1 MRSRSLSAL
10 LRLMFIGIAT
20 VSLGTLNAYAADD
33 LEKKLMTSAPEILDH
48 ARKAGYRNIG
58 ILKFRV
64 GNERN
69 GTTDSA
75 LGRRLADKLEMA
87 LILKNELA
95 NPVGI
100 AKQASDH
107 AAKIDGASHLSVAGR
122 QQLFTQSYP
131 MSWGNQKQELDA
143 FYTGT
148 AIIDRNLTKITV
160 MIQVVDPKI
169 STLTPVKL
177 LQIQPDI
184 DDLLD
189 AGESFTVRGLFDDA
203 KLNLSES
210 ERKDQ
215 ATKEAVLT
223 SLKIDA
229 EGSNAEESSADE
241 SNEKSP
247 GTGSHP
253 LSPDHPDAPIRFE
266 VRYDGKPQVIT
277 FTGDQAFVAEPE
289 AGQTVE
295 LVVKRSG
302 SERPRLAVVVKVN
315 GENTLRKQTLP
326 DAQCGAWIFE
336 PTMEIF
342 GIKGFQM
349 KDGQREPFE
358 VLSQTESA
366 AKEIDYGQ
374 HAGTIS
380 ITVFPEKASAGKSS
394 SKALVDS
401 ASEST
406 FGSLFEGEDFALLN
420 EAMHP
425 EESPSTLGALKSK
438 LDTRGQLVTRGII
451 VGGAKRINAEVKKT
465 TFERDTIPLMS
476 ATLRYRP
483 PGDLP

>member
-1 MRSRSLSAL
+1 MRSQIFFAPSRLIAIGLATL
-10 LRLMFIGIAT
+10 LLT
-20 VSLGTLNAYAADD
+20 LGNARAADD
-33 LEKKLMTSAPEILDH
+33 LEKKLISVAPEILEH
-48 ARKAGYRNIG
+48 ARNSGYRNIG
-58 ILKFRV
+58 VLKFRV

-87 LILKNELA
+87 LILKNELS
-95 NPVGI
+95 NEIGI
-100 AKQASDH
+100 AKQASEH
-107 AAKIDGASHLSVAGR
+107 AAIINGASHLSVAGR
-122 QQLFTQSYP
+122 QKLFTKPYP
-131 MSWGNQKQELDA
+131 MSWGDQEKELDA

-148 AIIDRNLTKITV
+148 AVIHRNLSKITM

-169 STLTPVKL
+169 STLTPVKIL
-177 LQIQPDI
+177 EIQPDI

-189 AGESFTVRGLFDDA
+189 AGESFRVRGLFDDA

-215 ATKEAVLT
+215 ATEEAVLT

-229 EGSNAEESSADE
+229 EATKEDESEAKSADKE
-241 SNEKSP
+241 P
-247 GTGSHP
+247 HP
-253 LSPDHPDAPIRFE
+253 LAPDHPDVPIRFE
-266 VRYDGKPQVIT
+266 VRYDGKPQTIT
-277 FTGDQAFVAEPE
+277 FQGDQAFVAEPE
-289 AGQTVE
+289 TGQSVE
-295 LVVKRSG
+295 FVVTRAG

-326 DAQCGAWIFE
+326 DAKCGAWVFE
-336 PTMEIF
+336 PTMDIF

-349 KDGQREPFE
+349 EDNQREPFQ

-380 ITVFPEKASAGKSS
+380 ITVFPERKSDGTAS
-394 SKALVDS
+394 SKANVDTT
-401 ASEST
+401 SETTLS
-406 FGSLFEGEDFALLN
+406 SLFDGEDFALLN

-425 EESPSTLGALKSK
+425 EKSPSTLGALKSQ
-438 LDTRGQLVTRGII
+438 LDTRGHLVTRGLI
-451 VGGAKRINAEVKKT
+451 VGKSSKRIEANVTKT
-465 TFERDTIPLMS
+465 NFERDTIPMMS

>member
-1 MRSRSLSAL
+1 MSSRPPSVLAHYFVLGCVALVMGACSAD
-10 LRLMFIGIAT
+10 
-20 VSLGTLNAYAADD
+20 AADD
-33 LEKKLMTSAPEILDH
+33 LEKKLMALAPEVLEH
-48 ARKAGYRNIG
+48 ARGAGYRNIG
-58 ILKFRV
+58 VLKFRV

-87 LILKNELA
+87 LILKSDLTD
-95 NPVGI
+95 PIGI

-107 AAKIDGASHLSVAGR
+107 AATIDGASHLSVAGR
-122 QQLFTQSYP
+122 EKLFTQSYP
-131 MSWGNQKQELDA
+131 MSWGNHDKEIDA

-148 AIIDRNLTKITV
+148 AVIHRNLSKITM

-177 LQIQPDI
+177 LEIQPDI

-189 AGESFTVRGLFDDA
+189 AGESFRVRGLFDNA
-203 KLNLSES
+203 KLNLSET
-210 ERKDQ
+210 ERKDE
-215 ATKEAVLT
+215 ATKQAVLT
-223 SLKIDA
+223 SLKIDT
-229 EGSNAEESSADE
+229 DKT
-241 SNEKSP
+241 NEKP
-247 GTGSHP
+247 TDPEPHP

-266 VRYDGKPQVIT
+266 VRYDGQPQTIQ
-277 FTGDQAFVAEPE
+277 FSGDQALVAEPKP
-289 AGQTVE
+289 GQTIE
-295 LVVKRSG
+295 FVVTRPG

-336 PTMEIF
+336 PTMDIF

-349 KDGQREPFE
+349 GDGQREPFL
-358 VLSQTESA
+358 VLSETESA

-380 ITVFPEKASAGKSS
+380 VTVFPERATDGQSPSKTVVDAG
-394 SKALVDS
+394 
-401 ASEST
+401 SEST

-425 EESPSTLGALKSK
+425 EKSPSTLAALKSK
-438 LDTRGQLVTRGII
+438 LDTRDKLVTRGLI
-451 VGGAKRINAEVKKT
+451 VGRSKRVQAKVKKT
-465 TFERDTIPLMS
+465 HFERDTIPMMS